1 LSRAEVNMIPLI
13 VNTSDPMAKVRVVT
27 TKDYSTK
34 TLKTLHTIG
43 VLHVEESEEL
53 KPVDKEAIEGE
64 RREIGELLTSIN
76 DILAYMPKGEGVSL
90 REDVEVIYTRPFDEV
105 DSEVRLLCTKLSN
118 VHQRATKLNNDVKEL
133 TELAKYLGSL
143 ERQADIRLQDLNFS
157 GSYLFSR
164 VFVFPN
170 ELLET
175 SYPKLRDYILES
187 LSGTV
192 ENETVL
198 YAIAKAENQETIEF
212 VASDGGA
219 KILHIP
225 EKDLTL
231 REFLKAADGNIHSIE
246 EELTKLHTEIESK
259 TRENLEKLVLFREA
273 LSAETERLAVLAKAC
288 EAKYVTLIEGWIP
301 ESNVE
306 ATISELRENVGY
318 VFIDTRKPEQAEEP
332 PTKMRN
338 ATAVKPFEVI
348 VNLFGTPKYKE
359 WDPTPVI
366 AYSFAIFF
374 GIMLGDVVYAAL
386 LMLFAKLGLRL
397 LVDDPE
403 SEGFKLFQ
411 RIIYISGG
419 VGLVIGVLTG
429 SYLGNF
435 YQLPFIGIES
445 LALVKGIQEMFSD
458 PVRFIVVSLI
468 IGLVHVNIAHVLA
481 LIRGIKEGQKAV
493 VPNKAGLFIL
503 QIGAIPWIMH
513 AILGIDI
520 PLLPEQIYP
529 ILLYVAILG
538 VVLIVVSSLMEKG
551 AFLGGIF
558 WLFDVTGLLGDVM
571 SYARLAGVGLATY
584 YLAYCFNLMAD
595 LLSKMMPAGIVQ
607 AIVGTLIFILVLLV
621 GHVLNL
627 ALSGITCF
635 VHSLRL
641 CFVEFLFKFYEGG
654 GRAYSPFRLKARPV
668 SVKV

>member
-1 LSRAEVNMIPLI
+1 MIPLI

-53 KPVDKEAIEGE
+53 KPVDKEAIERE
-64 RREIGELLTSIN
+64 RRKIGELLTSIN
-76 DILAYMPKGEGVSL
+76 DILAYMPKGERVSL

-118 VHQRATKLNNDVKEL
+118 VHQRATKLNKDIKEL
-133 TELAKYLGSL
+133 TELTKYLGSL

-170 ELLET
+170 ELFET
-175 SYPKLRDYILES
+175 SYPRLRDYILES

-192 ENETVL
+192 ENETVS
-198 YAIAKAENQETIEF
+198 YAIAKSENQETIEF
-212 VASDGGA
+212 TVEDGGGR
-219 KILHIP
+219 ILPIP
-225 EKDLTL
+225 GEDLTL
-231 REFLKAADGNIHSIE
+231 REFLEASDGNIHSLE
-246 EELTKLHTEIESK
+246 EELAKLHTEIESK

-306 ATISELRENVGY
+306 AAISELRENIGY

-386 LMLFAKLGLRL
+386 LMLFAYRGLRL
-397 LVDDPE
+397 LADNPE

-429 SYLGNF
+429 SYLGDF
-435 YQLPFIGIES
+435 FPKFFGIE
-445 LALVKGIQEMFSD
+445 LALAPTVQERLLD
-458 PVRFIVVSLI
+458 PVFFIAFSLI

-481 LIRGIKEGQKAV
+481 LIRGIKERQKAV

-584 YLAYCFNLMAD
+584 YLAYCFNLMAE
-595 LLSKMMPAGIVQ
+595 LLSGMMPAGGIVL

-654 GRAYSPFRLKARPV
+654 GRAYSQFRLKARPEF
-668 SVKV
+668 VKV

>member
-1 LSRAEVNMIPLI
+1 MIPLI

-34 TLKTLHTIG
+34 TLKTLHTVG

-53 KPVDKEAIEGE
+53 KPVDKESIEGE
-64 RREIGELLTSIN
+64 RRKIDELLTSIN
-76 DILAYMPKGEGVSL
+76 DILAYIPKGEGVSL
-90 REDVEVIYTRPFDEV
+90 KEDVEVIYTRPFDEV

-118 VHQRATKLNNDVKEL
+118 VHQRATKLNNDIKELKEL
-133 TELAKYLGSL
+133 TKYLGSL
-143 ERQADIRLQDLNFS
+143 EQQADIRLQDLNFS

-170 ELLET
+170 ELFET

-212 VASDGGA
+212 AVEDGGGR
-219 KILHIP
+219 ILPIP
-225 EKDLTL
+225 GEDLTL
-231 REFLKAADGNIHSIE
+231 GEFREAADDNIHSLE
-246 EELTKLHTEIESK
+246 EELAKLHTEIESK

-306 ATISELRENVGY
+306 PTISELRENVGY

-348 VNLFGTPKYKE
+348 VNLFGTPKYME
-359 WDPTPVI
+359 WDPTPII
-366 AYSFAIFF
+366 AYFFAIFF

-386 LMLFAKLGLRL
+386 LILFARLGLRL
-397 LVDDPE
+397 LVDDPKT
-403 SEGFKLFQ
+403 EGFKLFQ

-419 VGLVIGVLTG
+419 VGLIIGLLTG

-435 YQLPFIGIES
+435 YEFFGIES
-445 LALVKGIQEMFSD
+445 STLAVFSSVQEIFSNPVSFIQFS
-458 PVRFIVVSLI
+458 IVM
-468 IGLVHVNIAHVLA
+468 GLVHVNIAHVLA

-493 VPNKAGLFIL
+493 VPNKVGLFML
-503 QIGAIPWIMH
+503 QIGAIPLIMVF
-513 AILGIDI
+513 ILGMDI
-520 PLLPEQIYP
+520 PWLTGQIP
-529 ILLYVAILG
+529 IILMSVAITGL
-538 VVLIVVSSLMEKG
+538 VLIVASSLMEKG

-558 WLFDVTGLLGDVM
+558 WLFDVTGILGDVM

-584 YLAYCFNLMAD
+584 YLAYCFNLIAD
-595 LLSKMMPAGIVQ
+595 LLYRMMPVGIVQ
-607 AIVGTLIFILVLLV
+607 AIVGTLVFVLVLLL

-627 ALSGITCF
+627 ALSAITCF

-641 CFVEFLFKFYEGG
+641 CFVEFLFKFFEGG
-654 GRAYSPFRLKARPV
+654 GRAYSPFRLKARPEF
-668 SVKV
+668 VKV

>member
-1 LSRAEVNMIPLI
+1 MVPLI

-53 KPVDKEAIEGE
+53 KPVDKEAIERE

-76 DILAYMPKGEGVSL
+76 DILAYIPKGEGISL
-90 REDVEVIYTRPFDEV
+90 KEDVEVIYTRPFDEV

-118 VHQRATKLNNDVKEL
+118 VHQRATKLNKDIKEL
-133 TELAKYLGSL
+133 TELTRYLGSL
-143 ERQADIRLQDLNFS
+143 ERQTDIRLQDLNFS

-170 ELLET
+170 ELFET
-175 SYPKLRDYILES
+175 SYPKLRDYILENI
-187 LSGTV
+187 SGTI

-198 YAIAKAENQETIEF
+198 YAIAKSENQENIEF
-212 VASDGGA
+212 AVEDGGGR
-219 KILHIP
+219 ILSIP
-225 EKDLTL
+225 GEDLTI
-231 REFLKAADGNIHSIE
+231 REFLEVADGNIHSLE
-246 EELTKLHTEIESK
+246 EELAKLRTEIESK
-259 TRENLEKLVLFREA
+259 TRANLENLVLFREA

-288 EAKYVTLIEGWIP
+288 ESKYVTLIEGWIP

-306 ATISELRENVGY
+306 TAISELRENIDY

-348 VNLFGTPKYKE
+348 VNLFGTPKYRE
-359 WDPTPVI
+359 WDPTPII
-366 AYSFAIFF
+366 AYFFAIFF

-386 LMLFAKLGLRL
+386 LMLFARFGLRL
-397 LVDDPE
+397 LVDDPKT
-403 SEGFKLFQ
+403 EGFKLFQ

-419 VGLVIGVLTG
+419 VGLVIGLLTG
-429 SYLGNF
+429 SYLGDF
-435 YQLPFIGIES
+435 YRFFGIES
-445 LALVKGIQEMFSD
+445 PALAGFIQEIFSA
-458 PVRFIVVSLI
+458 PVLFIQFSLI
-468 IGLVHVNIAHVLA
+468 IGLVHINIAHVLA
-481 LIRGIKEGQKAV
+481 LIRGIKEGQKAI
-493 VPNKAGLFIL
+493 VPNKVGLFML
-503 QIGAIPWIMH
+503 QIGAIPLIMV
-513 AILGIDI
+513 
-520 PLLPEQIYP
+520 Y
-529 ILLYVAILG
+529 ILG
-538 VVLIVVSSLMEKG
+538 VDIPWLTGQIPIILMSVAITGLVLIIASSLMEKG

-558 WLFDVTGLLGDVM
+558 WLFDVTGILGDVM

-584 YLAYCFNLMAD
+584 YLAYCFNLIAD
-595 LLSKMMPAGIVQ
+595 LLYGMMPVGIVQ
-607 AIVGTLIFILVLLV
+607 AIVGSLIFILVLLA

-627 ALSGITCF
+627 ALSAITCF

-654 GRAYSPFRLKARPV
+654 GRAYSPFRLRARPA

>member
-1 LSRAEVNMIPLI
+1 MIPLI

-53 KPVDKEAIEGE
+53 KPVDKEAIERE

-76 DILAYMPKGEGVSL
+76 DILAYMPKGERVSL

-118 VHQRATKLNNDVKEL
+118 VHQRAAKLNKDVKEL
-133 TELAKYLGSL
+133 TELTKYLGSL
-143 ERQADIRLQDLNFS
+143 ERQVDIRLQDLNFS

-170 ELLET
+170 ELFET

-192 ENETVL
+192 ENETVS
-198 YAIAKAENQETIEF
+198 YAIAKSENQETIEF
-212 VASDGGA
+212 AVEDGGGR
-219 KILHIP
+219 ILSIP
-225 EKDLTL
+225 GEDLTI
-231 REFLKAADGNIHSIE
+231 REFLEAADGNIHSLE
-246 EELTKLHTEIESK
+246 EELAKLHTEIESK

-359 WDPTPVI
+359 WDPTPII

-397 LVDDPE
+397 LVDDPK

-435 YQLPFIGIES
+435 YEFFGIES

-503 QIGAIPWIMH
+503 QIGAIPWIIH
-513 AILGIDI
+513 SILGIDI

-621 GHVLNL
+621 GHLLNL

>member
-1 LSRAEVNMIPLI
+1 MIPLI

-34 TLKTLHTIG
+34 TLKTLHTVG

-53 KPVDKEAIEGE
+53 KPVDKEAIERE
-64 RREIGELLTSIN
+64 RREIGELSTSIN
-76 DILAYMPKGEGVSL
+76 DILAYIPKGERVSL
-90 REDVEVIYTRPFDEV
+90 KEDVEVIYTRPFDEV

-118 VHQRATKLNNDVKEL
+118 VHQRAIKLDNEVKEL
-133 TELAKYLGSL
+133 TELTKYLGSL

-170 ELLET
+170 ELFET

-192 ENETVL
+192 EHETVL
-198 YAIAKAENQETIEF
+198 YAIAKSENQETIEST
-212 VASDGGA
+212 VKDDGA

-225 EKDLTL
+225 EKNLTL
-231 REFLKAADGNIHSIE
+231 REFLEAADGNIHSLE
-246 EELTKLHTEIESK
+246 EELAKLHTEIESK

-306 ATISELRENVGY
+306 AAISELRENIGY

-386 LMLFAKLGLRL
+386 LMLFAYRGLRL
-397 LVDDPE
+397 LTDNPE

-411 RIIYISGG
+411 RIIYISCGVALV
-419 VGLVIGVLTG
+419 VGLLAGN
-429 SYLGNF
+429 YLGDF
-435 YQLPFIGIES
+435 FSKFFGIE
-445 LALVKGIQEMFSD
+445 LALVPTVQERLLD
-458 PVRFIVVSLI
+458 PVFFIAFSLI

-503 QIGAIPWIMH
+503 QIGAIPLIMH
-513 AILGIDI
+513 VILGIDI

-584 YLAYCFNLMAD
+584 YLAYCFNLMAG
-595 LLSKMMPAGIVQ
+595 LLSGMMPAGIVGF
-607 AIVGTLIFILVLLV
+607 IVGTLIFILVLLV

-668 SVKV
+668 FVKV

>member
-1 LSRAEVNMIPLI
+1 MIPLI

-34 TLKTLHTIG
+34 TLKTLHTVG

-64 RREIGELLTSIN
+64 RRKIGELLTSIN
-76 DILAYMPKGEGVSL
+76 DILAYLPKGEGVSL

-118 VHQRATKLNNDVKEL
+118 MHQRATKLNDDIKEL
-133 TELAKYLGSL
+133 TELTRYLAPL

-170 ELLET
+170 ELFET
-175 SYPKLRDYILES
+175 SYPKLRDYLLES
-187 LSGTV
+187 LSGTI

-198 YAIAKAENQETIEF
+198 YAIAKAENQETIESI
-212 VASDGGA
+212 VEDGGGR
-219 KILHIP
+219 ILPIP
-225 EKDLTL
+225 GEDLTI
-231 REFLKAADGNIHSIE
+231 REFFGAADGNIHSLE
-246 EELTKLHTEIESK
+246 EELAKLHAEIESK

-273 LSAETERLAVLAKAC
+273 LSAETERLAVLTKAG
-288 EAKYVTLIEGWIP
+288 EAKYVRLIEGWIP
-301 ESNVE
+301 ETNVE
-306 ATISELRENVGY
+306 TAIAELREKVGY

-332 PTKMRN
+332 PTKMKN

-348 VNLFGTPKYKE
+348 VNLFGTPKYRE
-359 WDPTPVI
+359 WDPTPI
-366 AYSFAIFF
+366 TAYFFAIFF
-374 GIMLGDVVYAAL
+374 GIMLGDVVYSAL
-386 LMLFAKLGLRL
+386 LILFTRLGLHL
-397 LVDDPE
+397 LVDDPKT
-403 SEGFKLFQ
+403 EGFKLFQ

-419 VGLVIGVLTG
+419 IGLVVGLLTG

-435 YQLPFIGIES
+435 HEFFGIES
-445 LALVKGIQEMFSD
+445 LTLAQGIHKVFSD
-458 PVRFIVVSLI
+458 PVSFIQFSIVM
-468 IGLVHVNIAHVLA
+468 GLVHVNIAHLLA
-481 LIRGIKEGQKAV
+481 LIRGIKERQKAI
-493 VPNKAGLFIL
+493 VPNKVGLFML
-503 QIGAIPWIMH
+503 QIGAIPLIM
-513 AILGIDI
+513 AFILGFDI
-520 PLLPEQIYP
+520 PWLTGQIP
-529 ILLYVAILG
+529 IILMSVAITGL
-538 VVLIVVSSLMEKG
+538 VLIIASSLMEKG

-558 WLFDVTGLLGDVM
+558 WLFDVTGILGDVM

-584 YLAYCFNLMAD
+584 YLAYCFNLIAD
-595 LLSKMMPAGIVQ
+595 LLYGMVPVV
-607 AIVGTLIFILVLLV
+607 IVGALALILVLLL

-627 ALSGITCF
+627 ALSAITCF

-654 GRAYSPFRLKARPV
+654 GRAYSPFRLKARPEF
-668 SVKV
+668 VKV

>member
-76 DILAYMPKGEGVSL
+76 DILAYIPKGERVSL
-90 REDVEVIYTRPFDEV
+90 KEDVEVIYTRPFDEV

-118 VHQRATKLNNDVKEL
+118 VHQRATKLNKDIKEL
-133 TELAKYLGSL
+133 TELTKYLGSL

-164 VFVFPN
+164 VFAFPN
-170 ELLET
+170 ELFET

-192 ENETVL
+192 EHETVL
-198 YAIAKAENQETIEF
+198 YAIAKVENQETIEST
-212 VASDGGA
+212 VKDDGA

-225 EKDLTL
+225 EKNLTL
-231 REFLKAADGNIHSIE
+231 REFLEVADGNIHSLE
-246 EELTKLHTEIESK
+246 EELARLHTEIESK

-273 LSAETERLAVLAKAC
+273 LSAETERLAVLAKAS

-306 ATISELRENVGY
+306 AAISELRENIGY

-386 LMLFAKLGLRL
+386 LMLFAYRGLRL
-397 LVDDPE
+397 LADNPE

-411 RIIYISGG
+411 RIIYTSGG

-429 SYLGNF
+429 SYLGDF
-435 YQLPFIGIES
+435 FPKFFGIE
-445 LALVKGIQEMFSD
+445 LALAPTVQERLLD
-458 PVRFIVVSLI
+458 PVFFIALSLI

-503 QIGAIPWIMH
+503 QIGAIPLIMH
-513 AILGIDI
+513 YILGIDI

-584 YLAYCFNLMAD
+584 YLAYCFNLMAG
-595 LLSKMMPAGIVQ
+595 LLSDMMPAGIVL

-654 GRAYSPFRLKARPV
+654 GRAYSPFRFRARPV